1 MEKTLGIVL
10 NNVKYGDTSLIV
22 NVYTQA
28 FGRRSY
34 VVKGVRGNRRRGMTA
49 LMQPLSIVELD
60 ATTTTARGRLGHIRE
75 VHVCWPF
82 ATIPFDPVRRAISF
96 FMTEVIVASVR
107 EEEPNPDLFD
117 FIMRSVQA
125 LDEGIPAQHN
135 FHLYFMLQLSRLMG
149 FAPDAS
155 NSGLPFF
162 DMVDGVFTT
171 AASRTGHCLA
181 GDDKLLWAALT
192 SVTLDTLGSL
202 SLNADRRQRLIE
214 LLEEYYALHLPTFPG
229 LRTHHVLHQVCY

>member
-60 ATTTTARGRLGHIRE
+60 ATAGVQGRLGYIRE
-75 VHVCWPF
+75 VHVSWPF

-96 FMTEVIVASVR
+96 FMTEVIVTSVR
-107 EEEPNPDLFD
+107 EEEPDPDLFD

-162 DMVDGVFTT
+162 DMVDGVFTGT
-171 AASRTGHCLA
+171 GARSGHCLA

-214 LLEEYYALHLPTFPG
+214 LLEEYYTLHLPTFPG
-229 LRTHHVLHQVCY
+229 LRTHRVLHQVCN